1 MNHQD
6 PKLLRII
13 GSRVQ
18 PHFGWD
24 LFLLGNIGETLLKAS
39 SRQLYV
45 YAVAY
50 LSHILHVVGVCSQH
64 SVHLLSS
71 RVLMF
76 SMPRYH
82 QMKPQYYLVCS
93 NAIILLSSAWYFLK
107 QIQGSGTWARKSG
120 SFPFPSL
127 PSLFTWVLRLHIAY
141 RYRYHE
147 YDK

>member
-6 PKLLRII
+6 PKLLRVI

-50 LSHILHVVGVCSQH
+50 LSHILHVVGVCSEH
-64 SVHLLSS
+64 SVHLSS

-82 QMKPQYYLVCS
+82 QMKPQYYLVCQT
-93 NAIILLSSAWYFLK
+93 LLFFLVQLGIFETNTRLGDLGK
-107 QIQGSGTWARKSG
+107 KKR
-120 SFPFPSL
+120 
-127 PSLFTWVLRLHIAY
+127 LFSCSVSRLSIH
-141 RYRYHE
+141 
-147 YDK
+147 